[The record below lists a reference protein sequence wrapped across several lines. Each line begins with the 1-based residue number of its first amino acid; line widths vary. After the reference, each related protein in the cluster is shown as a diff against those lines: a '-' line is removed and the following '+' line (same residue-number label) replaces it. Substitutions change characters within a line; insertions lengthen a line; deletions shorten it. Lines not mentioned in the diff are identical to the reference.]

1 MVNEIIDYVIVFNL
15 QMVTTASNDYVD
27 PKNLTKWTA
36 LDDGNS
42 AASVR
47 AKETK
52 ARLKDLETEMYERS
66 EKQEARERRSAQLK
80 KFLVDSEIDTS
91 NVVNKSDKHVNF

>member
-1 MVNEIIDYVIVFNL
+1 MFVDL
-15 QMVTTASNDYVD
+15 QMVTTASNDYID

-47 AKETK
+47 AKATK
-52 ARLKDLETEMYERS
+52 ARLNDLETEMFERS
-66 EKQEARERRSAQLK
+66 EKQAAREKRSAQLK
-80 KFLVDSEIDTS
+80 KFLVESEIDTT
-91 NVVNKSDKHVNF
+91 NVNKSDKHVNF